1 VLLNTDEAAHYLHVK
16 PRFIKRLVAEKRVT
30 VRKVGRFNRFTR
42 EDLDAVVRTIDSDDA
57 PRPTT
62 VALPTEDPIVRAV
75 LSAAGSRRSA
85 TTTGRGT
92 TTP

>member
-1 VLLNTDEAAHYLHVK
+1 LLNTDEAAHYLHVK

-42 EDLDAVVRTIDSDDA
+42 EDLDAVVRTIE
-57 PRPTT
+57 PNEVPTPKT
-62 VALPTEDPIVRAV
+62 VTLPTDDPIVRAV
-75 LSAAGSRRSA
+75 RSVTRSRRGS
-85 TTTGRGT
+85 TTTGTRT